1 MSIDKSPIRVL
12 LMCLSC
18 RENYHSD
25 IICNLFISVL
35 SNSSQQLFL
44 LLSFWSSD
52 INGSSIQRT
61 ASLGSIGSLDSNSSS
76 LRSFNSG
83 NQPDAVPEPEQA
95 TGEQVDRMPTF
106 PQLSASESCGSLDH
120 FKAPAV
126 PESDASASSPIDLFQ
141 MPAASPASSINLFE
155 EPLNS
160 SPSLNAYQTA
170 QTSLPSSIDL
180 FGGIA
185 QQQSV
190 SSLDQNSLEPSVS
203 KNEGWAT
210 FHTQRAEST
219 AGIGNLMPSV
229 IPSNAGSSA
238 KLDQVSSLDTGMQ
251 WPPLQNSIAHGSV
264 PGPWNDSLH
273 NLQASSNTS
282 SAQVTFPL

>member
-1 MSIDKSPIRVL
+1 
-12 LMCLSC
+12 MCLSC